1 MELPEHNKDFYEK
14 FTGNIVLNGQRCK
27 RYFLPLSE
35 GTRQEWSF
43 FSTSIQ
49 HGKILA
55 RAIRQERKIGK
66 DRAKLSLFIGGI
78 LL

>member
-43 FSTSIQ
+43 
-49 HGKILA
+49 LA
-55 RAIRQERKIGK
+55 
-66 DRAKLSLFIGGI
+66 LLFNMEKF
-78 LL
+78 